1 VVDAETD
8 ENGKLSAETEK
19 NYKAEMKHEHGIYR
33 NIKGSL
39 QSMPTGIPAT
49 YCSGALHCTYV
60 RKAWKPGPARLM
72 RRCSCNTALFCRHS
86 LYA

>member
-1 VVDAETD
+1 MCHASTLVQAGQIQLADQQLFVLQVAAKIVVDAETD
-8 ENGKLSAETEK
+8 EHGKLTADTEK

-49 YCSGALHCTYV
+49 YCSGA
-60 RKAWKPGPARLM
+60 
-72 RRCSCNTALFCRHS
+72 
-86 LYA
+86 